1 MQSRFKQ
8 IKYLLADMTF
18 TLKLCNFI
26 YSYHF
31 FYDTL

>member
-18 TLKLCNFI
+18 TLKFCNF
-26 YSYHF
+26 
-31 FYDTL
+31 TLNTFQDFV